1 MDSGDITHDMLK
13 SIEEHVVVLKNN
25 LHYQYCLQAL
35 RYNLPV
41 LQLAPVS
48 PKLKTIGVIASSC
61 SMHSM
66 LLFDIQV
73 WGNIRV

>member
-13 SIEEHVVVLKNN
+13 SIEEHIVVLQNN
-25 LHYQYCLQAL
+25 LHYQCCLQAL
-35 RYNLPV
+35 CYNLPV

-48 PKLKTIGVIASSC
+48 PKSKAIVVIASSC
-61 SMHSM
+61 NMHSM

-73 WGNIRV
+73 